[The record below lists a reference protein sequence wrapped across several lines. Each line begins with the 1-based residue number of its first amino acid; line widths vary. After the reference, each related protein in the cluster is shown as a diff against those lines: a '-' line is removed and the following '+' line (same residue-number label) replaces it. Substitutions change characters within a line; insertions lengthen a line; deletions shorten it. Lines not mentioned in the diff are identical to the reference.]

1 MAGRRGDWKN
11 VRSLFRVAIDPPS
24 DLMIWSFLDEAKP
37 PYHSNSDKVRAFRC
51 LCWTNVATQTPCP
64 SFSAAKITISELVL
78 SSSVV
83 GATHEVSVF
92 LPKTRSCPIPS
103 QILAPQRRGKGLVA
117 WFGLPKI
124 RAQTVDGCSLRSVE
138 KAKEAAIATSHWLST
153 EPPSECSGDD
163 GSELAHYGS
172 SYGRM
177 DLHTGRRHKSLDVNL
192 TLDRSHNRHHAF

>member
-1 MAGRRGDWKN
+1 MWLERRATSHMAGRRGDWKN

-117 WFGLPKI
+117 WFALTKNPGPD
-124 RAQTVDGCSLRSVE
+124 RAWVF
-138 KAKEAAIATSHWLST
+138 
-153 EPPSECSGDD
+153 
-163 GSELAHYGS
+163 LAVRGKGKGGGY
-172 SYGRM
+172 
-177 DLHTGRRHKSLDVNL
+177 RH
-192 TLDRSHNRHHAF
+192 